1 MDKWVNE
8 WMDEW
13 VNEWNDMKRN
23 EMNEW
28 MKKETEWINKR
39 IRVKMKWTKNSMN
52 ELKTWN
58 EWGSEGVKECMN

>member
-28 MKKETEWINKR
+28 MKKGTEWINKR
-39 IRVKMKWTKNSMN
+39 IRVKMKWTKN
-52 ELKTWN
+52 
-58 EWGSEGVKECMN
+58 